1 MSPVLL
7 YESIAFTRRWQGY
20 AARSLFVGML
30 LGALLAVWNQARPP
44 VFSPIRA
51 MAQIGE
57 SFYIGVAGTQLA
69 LVMLAAPAVTAGAI
83 CLDRA
88 RGTLTHMLMTDLSSA
103 EIVLGKLA
111 ARMVS
116 VLCLLACTL
125 PMMELLTLIGGVDP
139 AALWGGFVVSL
150 ALAVLG
156 CSLAMFFSLW
166 VGKTHE
172 ALLGTYAVWLL
183 WLLVRPMI
191 GTISSITGWGWAEPP
206 PSLDPFMLVLAPSWS
221 PRSVDWTDY
230 FWFLAIACSISAL
243 VIVVAIM
250 RIRAVSARVNV
261 RKPSRLAT
269 RIRER
274 NVWRILSSKVPWLT
288 PSLDRNPVLWREW
301 HRGRPS
307 RWAAGVGA
315 IYVVLSL
322 VFSIVGV
329 CSPSGR
335 APVFI
340 NGFQV
345 AIGFLLLSV
354 SAATPLAEERVRGS
368 LDLLM
373 STSLSTREIVLGKWL
388 GVFRTVPLL
397 AILPTSMIG
406 VLAWETDS
414 GPWWAV
420 GMCVYVL
427 CTGAAI
433 TSLGLALATR
443 LSRQGWAVGATVS
456 VYVLVTV
463 GWFFLMVGMFGPGGE
478 RPAILSPFMC
488 AAAIAFQVS
497 VNTDPDF
504 TAWATIATVIAAWFA
519 VEALASTLISFD
531 RRLGRIGDGTTSLLR
546 KSTRMRILSG
556 IYFGFVVFL
565 CAGTRDPLIAAL
577 QFTLGTFLAVAYA
590 ASSPE
595 RGGVEPGS
603 VPLKF
608 KGVPA
613 ARVIVFKWLGA
624 LRLLSPALVVSCLM
638 CLLFNTRGNSG
649 AFFWRG
655 MPVLIGYMLAIGAAA
670 VSLGV
675 ALWVWSPRR
684 RSPVLCAIVAWAI
697 VNAGFLAFSSVVPGG
712 PLRQGLALGSPF
724 YGVWTLAEAITVR
737 NFHPFQPV
745 GLAIGWTIA
754 FAVAAAHLMRAAIAG
769 YTRAGSPLEP
779 VEIDYEVPVEPGA
792 NVFDDECVVA
802 PGDARPRHS

>member
-1 MSPVLL
+1 LSPVLL

-30 LGALLAVWNQARPP
+30 LGSLLVMWNKAQPP
-44 VFSPIRA
+44 VAFPIRA

-69 LVMLAAPAVTAGAI
+69 LVMLAAPAATAGAI

-103 EIVLGKLA
+103 EIVLGKLG
-111 ARMVS
+111 ARMIP

-191 GTISSITGWGWAEPP
+191 GTISSITGWGWLEPP
-206 PSLDPFMLVLAPSWS
+206 HSLDPFMLVLAPSFS
-221 PRSVDWTDY
+221 ARGVDWTDY
-230 FWFLAIACSISAL
+230 FWFLAIACSISAI

-250 RIRAVSARVNV
+250 RIRAVCTRVNV
-261 RKPSRLAT
+261 RKPSRLAR

-274 NVWRILSSKVPWLT
+274 NVWRILSSTVPWLT

-301 HRGRPS
+301 NRSRPS
-307 RWAAGVGA
+307 RWAAVIGA

-329 CSPSGR
+329 GSPGDR

-373 STSLSTREIVLGKWL
+373 STALSTREIVLGKWL

-406 VLAWETDS
+406 VLAYETDS

-427 CTGAAI
+427 CMGAAI

-463 GWFFLMVGMFGPGGE
+463 GWFFLMVGMFGGGGE
-478 RPAILSPFMC
+478 RPAILSPFMW

-504 TAWATIATVIAAWFA
+504 AAWATIATVIAAWFA
-519 VEALASTLISFD
+519 AEALASTLMSFD
-531 RRLGRIGDGTTSLLR
+531 RRLGRIGDGTTRLLR
-546 KSTRMRILSG
+546 QSPKMRILSG
-556 IYFGFVVFL
+556 IYLGLAVLL
-565 CAGTRDPLIAAL
+565 CAMNRDRDLLSLFAAF
-577 QFTLGTFLAVAYA
+577 QFTLGTFLAVANA
-590 ASSPE
+590 ASSRE
-595 RGGVEPGS
+595 RRGVEPGS
-603 VPLKF
+603 VRHKSN
-608 KGVPA
+608 GIPA
-613 ARVIVFKWLGA
+613 ARMIVLGWLSA
-624 LRLLSPALVVSCLM
+624 LRLLSPAVVLSCIM

-649 AFFWRG
+649 AFLWRG
-655 MPVLIGYMLAIGAAA
+655 MPVLIGYMLAVGAAA

-675 ALWVWSPRR
+675 ALRVRSPRL

-697 VNAGFLAFSSVVPGG
+697 VNAGFLAFSSIVPGD
-712 PLRQGLALGSPF
+712 PLRRGLALGSPF

-737 NFHPFQPV
+737 NLHPFQPV

-754 FAVAAAHLMRAAIAG
+754 FAIAAAHLMRGAIAG
-769 YTRAGSPLEP
+769 CKRAGSLPEP
-779 VEIDYEVPVEPGA
+779 VEIDYEVPA
-792 NVFDDECVVA
+792 
-802 PGDARPRHS
+802 

>member
-1 MSPVLL
+1 
-7 YESIAFTRRWQGY
+7 
-20 AARSLFVGML
+20 
-30 LGALLAVWNQARPP
+30 
-44 VFSPIRA
+44 
-51 MAQIGE
+51 
-57 SFYIGVAGTQLA
+57 
-69 LVMLAAPAVTAGAI
+69 
-83 CLDRA
+83 
-88 RGTLTHMLMTDLSSA
+88 
-103 EIVLGKLA
+103 
-111 ARMVS
+111 
-116 VLCLLACTL
+116 
-125 PMMELLTLIGGVDP
+125 MMELLTLIGGVDP

-156 CSLAMFFSLW
+156 CSLAMFFSFW

-191 GTISSITGWGWAEPP
+191 GTISSITGWGWLEPP
-206 PSLDPFMLVLAPSWS
+206 PSLDPFMLVLEPSWS

-243 VIVVAIM
+243 VIVIAIM
-250 RIRAVSARVNV
+250 RIRAVCTRVKV
-261 RKPSRLAT
+261 RKPSRLAR

-274 NVWRILSSKVPWLT
+274 NLWRILSSKVPWLT

-301 HRGRPS
+301 HRSRPS
-307 RWAAGVGA
+307 HWAAVIGA

-322 VFSIVGV
+322 VFSIVAV
-329 CSPSGR
+329 CSPGGR

-373 STSLSTREIVLGKWL
+373 STALSTREIVLGKWL

-397 AILPTSMIG
+397 AVLPTSMIG
-406 VLAWETDS
+406 VLAYETDS

-427 CTGAAI
+427 CAGAAI

-443 LSRQGWAVGATVS
+443 LSRQGGAVGATVS

-463 GWFFLMVGMFGPGGE
+463 GWFFLMVGMFGGGGE
-478 RPAILSPFMC
+478 RAAILSPFMC
-488 AAAIAFQVS
+488 AAAIAYQVS
-497 VNTDPDF
+497 VNTDPDYL
-504 TAWATIATVIAAWFA
+504 AWATIATVIAAWFA

-531 RRLGRIGDGTTSLLR
+531 RRLGRVGDGTTTLLR
-546 KSTRMRILSG
+546 QSLRMRILSG
-556 IYFGFVVFL
+556 IYLGLTVLL
-565 CAGTRDPLIAAL
+565 CATTRDGDLLSLFVAF
-577 QFTLGTFLAVAYA
+577 QFTLGTFLAVANA
-590 ASSPE
+590 ASSHE
-595 RGGVEPGS
+595 RGAVERGS
-603 VPLKF
+603 VPLKSE
-608 KGVPA
+608 GIPA
-613 ARVIVFKWLGA
+613 ARMIVLRWLA
-624 LRLLSPALVVSCLM
+624 TSRLLSPAVVLSCIM

-649 AFFWRG
+649 AFLWRG
-655 MPVLIGYMLAIGAAA
+655 MPVLIGYMLAVGAAA

-675 ALWVWSPRR
+675 ALRVWSPRL

-697 VNAGFLAFSSVVPGG
+697 VNAGFLVFSSIVPGD
-712 PLRQGLALGSPF
+712 PLRRGLALGSPF

-737 NFHPFQPV
+737 NLHPFQRV

-754 FAVAAAHLMRAAIAG
+754 FAIAAAHLMRGAISG
-769 YTRAGSPLEP
+769 CKRAGGVLEP
-779 VEIDYEVPVEPGA
+779 GEIDYEVPA
-792 NVFDDECVVA
+792 
-802 PGDARPRHS
+802 